1 MPVFVEM
8 ANKHQLPLI
17 FKGNRSSEVGKF
29 QASQLVGLNSDIHTG
44 LSLFF
49 STAQYGLP
57 GNLNKKMRL
66 GENNWNP
73 KASS

>member
-44 LSLFF
+44 LSFFF
-49 STAQYGLP
+49 STAQHGLP

-66 GENNWNP
+66 GE
-73 KASS
+73 KQLES